1 MGMSE
6 TEEQHLAGQN
16 RSIFKNKRLTQIEI
30 QLLWND
36 WESSWDTPEDHTE
49 YPIHHLLIEGMHE
62 REKGDIPTLSSI
74 DITLVYK
81 HVNEVDKM
89 LKVIPVR
96 DLSELKYVARASALL
111 VFEKV
116 GM

>member
-1 MGMSE
+1 
-6 TEEQHLAGQN
+6 
-16 RSIFKNKRLTQIEI
+16 
-30 QLLWND
+30 
-36 WESSWDTPEDHTE
+36 
-49 YPIHHLLIEGMHE
+49 MHE
-62 REKGDIPTLSSI
+62 PEKGDIPTLSNI